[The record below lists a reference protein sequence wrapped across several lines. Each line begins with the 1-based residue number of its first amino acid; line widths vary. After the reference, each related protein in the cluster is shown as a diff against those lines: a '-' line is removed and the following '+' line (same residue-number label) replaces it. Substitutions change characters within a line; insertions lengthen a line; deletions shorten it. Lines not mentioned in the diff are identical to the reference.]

1 MLSENKKLSLFTVR
15 RAINKTLS
23 VIQNGQYQKGVCRWP
38 SVCDNLIRLPSN
50 VDWLNIYI
58 LMLVLGIWS
67 ITPL

>member
-38 SVCDNLIRLPSN
+38 SVCDDLI
-50 VDWLNIYI
+50 
-58 LMLVLGIWS
+58 
-67 ITPL
+67 